1 MLYVNHLDLLLF
13 DLTPTPA
20 SQRHLLIWKRQM
32 HYYWLNKN
40 KMKWP
45 VLNYTCNF
53 KNAAN
58 ELDFS
63 TLVTDRMTSEA
74 GHYVVLCVINAI
86 TTSEFRATIRQQLIG
101 VFVACDCVKE
111 ADASTMMLLTSK
123 FANAST
129 LCKQAWSNWN
139 FNAMWRWPQFA
150 VGYFF
155 GNLTQGHKITALRI
169 AIAMTLKAQPGQSIS
184 FNNVAYPLGALIAI
198 VSNADKVSLFFRKPM
213 RFPISE

>member
-1 MLYVNHLDLLLF
+1 MLYVNHPDLLLF
-13 DLTPTPA
+13 DHTPTPA

-86 TTSEFRATIRQQLIG
+86 TTVRLNFVPLPASNLSAFP
-101 VFVACDCVKE
+101 VACDCVKD

-123 FANAST
+123 FANAFT
-129 LCKQAWSNWN
+129 LWSNWN

-155 GNLTQGHKITALRI
+155 SNLT
-169 AIAMTLKAQPGQSIS
+169 
-184 FNNVAYPLGALIAI
+184 
-198 VSNADKVSLFFRKPM
+198 
-213 RFPISE
+213 